1 MYRRFVLAGLGT
13 FALAAT
19 LALGVNAS
27 RWETAAA
34 LTNCT
39 TTTAGLD
46 GEETTVIQ
54 LINQERANAG
64 LQALLVAPSLA
75 RAAAWKS
82 ADPSNTGSGGIPFSH
97 TDSLGRG
104 PSQRA
109 ADCGYPGQAAENIA
123 YGYSASGV
131 VVAWMNSAGH
141 RANILS
147 PYYTVI
153 GAGHTGSSWVVDFG
167 IVVEPGS
174 YSLGGVQSATA
185 TPTTAATT
193 ANPTATSTSAPVGA
207 APATSTPS
215 IASNQAAAPTAT
227 RTATP
232 YGTPIPQNKLP
243 TNYPIPRAMMQ
254 MVASE

>member
-131 VVAWMNSAGH
+131 VVAWMNSDGTPGEHPQPLLHGH
-141 RANILS
+141 RSRAHGFVL
-147 PYYTVI
+147 
-153 GAGHTGSSWVVDFG
+153 GCRFRHRGRAGLLFARRRPERYRDSDD
-167 IVVEPGS
+167 
-174 YSLGGVQSATA
+174 GGDHGQSDGNLDLRPLHASTRPPTA
-185 TPTTAATT
+185 TPH
-193 ANPTATSTSAPVGA
+193 
-207 APATSTPS
+207 PATE
-215 IASNQAAAPTAT
+215 QAAD
-227 RTATP
+227 
-232 YGTPIPQNKLP
+232 KLP
-243 TNYPIPRAMMQ
+243 DPARDDADGR
-254 MVASE
+254 V

>member
-82 ADPSNTGSGGIPFSH
+82 AGPSNTGSGGIPFSH
-97 TDSLGRG
+97 TDSLSIRG
-104 PSQRA
+104 IP
-109 ADCGYPGQAAENIA
+109 ADTRE
-123 YGYSASGV
+123 
-131 VVAWMNSAGH
+131 
-141 RANILS
+141 
-147 PYYTVI
+147 I
-153 GAGHTGSSWVVDFG
+153 GA
-167 IVVEPGS
+167 
-174 YSLGGVQSATA
+174 
-185 TPTTAATT
+185 
-193 ANPTATSTSAPVGA
+193 
-207 APATSTPS
+207 
-215 IASNQAAAPTAT
+215 
-227 RTATP
+227 
-232 YGTPIPQNKLP
+232 
-243 TNYPIPRAMMQ
+243 IPRRSSGAWR
-254 MVASE
+254 V

>member
-82 ADPSNTGSGGIPFSH
+82 AGPSNTGSGGIPFSH

-185 TPTTAATT
+185 TPTMAS
-193 ANPTATSTSAPVGA
+193 PTA
-207 APATSTPS
+207 
-215 IASNQAAAPTAT
+215 
-227 RTATP
+227 
-232 YGTPIPQNKLP
+232 TPIPQKTLP
-243 TNYPIPRAMMQ
+243 TNYLIPRAMMQ
-254 MVASE
+254 MIASE